1 MTIDEFPQELV
12 HKRNVI
18 ESSFIFCLW
27 KSPDIYGDYER
38 ELKADEDFITEEGKF
53 YYSLGLSMYKLGYKS
68 FDDITV
74 YSYLEGKDIVR
85 NKYERYGSTRTVDEM
100 RRVLDISNIESYY
113 DDLMKSNAILRLHKT
128 GYNCIPE
135 MTKFENMTY
144 MQLED
149 YMEYKVNNI
158 FLKSSINGMTITDL
172 SDGYDKWIE
181 EWDSG
186 SGVGFPVGFPMLNY
200 HLAGI
205 HKKNLILHLASVGQG
220 KAQPLYSKIMT
231 PNGYIEMKDAKIGMD
246 IFGEDGKVHQIV
258 GVYPQG
264 VKDVYEITF
273 SDGSK
278 VRSCDEHI
286 WTVQD
291 PKLRIKNQFKNMTLR
306 EIIDSRLYKTN
317 KYGYKQ
323 WLYFVPMTKPLEFE
337 NKHLELDP
345 YIFGIL
351 LGDGNF
357 IKGTP
362 KVTIN
367 NKEQDIKTM
376 LEEYFTNKGFQFNL
390 VSEDSR
396 GAKTFRISD
405 TNIKG
410 NRLMEFLRTCGLY
423 GKKSEEKHIPQ
434 EYLYSSVEDRINLLA
449 GLIDS
454 DGSIIDS
461 KYSYSTS
468 SHQLKEDVVFLVESL
483 GGTANVENRQTYYVY
498 KNEKKAGL
506 PSYRIH
512 IKMPRDIQAFKSE
525 KHKSKFK
532 IGQTCA
538 RRCIRKIEYIGKEE
552 TQCIMTNNPTHL
564 YLTDNMVVTHNTTS
578 AILMYVI
585 PTLEK
590 GEQVCIIANE
600 QGEEDFRRMILATVL
615 FNKIKYR
622 KMNRQKFL
630 FGNFTD
636 EDKKALKEASDWLG
650 KYKGKLHYAH
660 LNDYDTGNIK
670 RIIKKY
676 SKLGVGIFLLDTLK
690 PLDDSSD
697 KAWGNFSEVSKD
709 IFMLAQK
716 EDIAIIATAQLSGA
730 SASRRYLDLSCIGK
744 SKAIAETAG
753 QVIMFR
759 PLKQSEKE
767 KLEVYTYMKDVDGK
781 YTKAKKII
789 QLDVDKDY
797 IVLFV
802 PKNRYGQAGD
812 LQIVY
817 ERNMSFNTMKELGY
831 CHIEYDGFGK

>member
-12 HKRNVI
+12 HKRNVT

-68 FDDITV
+68 FDDITI

-100 RRVLDISNIESYY
+100 RRVLDINNIESYY

-186 SGVGFPVGFPMLNY
+186 SGVGFPVGYPMLNY

-220 KAQPLYSKIMT
+220 K
-231 PNGYIEMKDAKIGMD
+231 
-246 IFGEDGKVHQIV
+246 
-258 GVYPQG
+258 
-264 VKDVYEITF
+264 
-273 SDGSK
+273 
-278 VRSCDEHI
+278 
-286 WTVQD
+286 
-291 PKLRIKNQFKNMTLR
+291 
-306 EIIDSRLYKTN
+306 
-317 KYGYKQ
+317 
-323 WLYFVPMTKPLEFE
+323 
-337 NKHLELDP
+337 
-345 YIFGIL
+345 
-351 LGDGNF
+351 
-357 IKGTP
+357 
-362 KVTIN
+362 
-367 NKEQDIKTM
+367 
-376 LEEYFTNKGFQFNL
+376 
-390 VSEDSR
+390 
-396 GAKTFRISD
+396 
-405 TNIKG
+405 
-410 NRLMEFLRTCGLY
+410 
-423 GKKSEEKHIPQ
+423 
-434 EYLYSSVEDRINLLA
+434 
-449 GLIDS
+449 
-454 DGSIIDS
+454 
-461 KYSYSTS
+461 
-468 SHQLKEDVVFLVESL
+468 
-483 GGTANVENRQTYYVY
+483 
-498 KNEKKAGL
+498 
-506 PSYRIH
+506 
-512 IKMPRDIQAFKSE
+512 
-525 KHKSKFK
+525 
-532 IGQTCA
+532 
-538 RRCIRKIEYIGKEE
+538 
-552 TQCIMTNNPTHL
+552 
-564 YLTDNMVVTHNTTS
+564 TTS

-600 QGEEDFRRMILATVL
+600 QGEEDFRQMILATVL

-767 KLEVYTYMKDVDGK
+767 KLEVYTYMKNVDGK